1 MKLRTHQS
9 RGREPPFPQMD
20 ILTLVVSVFSFCERE
35 TLGLDENHRPKRHT
49 PGTNPTASCL
59 RRGRARDS
67 VSRYNTRDG
76 SWGGRHVGGPP
87 ARGQGKIEEGGDTA
101 GSSLRAGCCC
111 FEPLTQARVG
121 RAGPLVERRV
131 KGVAGRWRVRQEEAR
146 SRQVPLVLC
155 TSALDFGLESLPR
168 ACRRLSLF
176 AFARRPA
183 FHLPSVSRLL
193 PPPDLRGR
201 SSLVWACARWFG
213 CTSFLLA
220 MDLSIRC
227 TCHLSESSASNASC
241 GGAFRCGPLENVT

>member
-1 MKLRTHQS
+1 
-9 RGREPPFPQMD
+9 MD
-20 ILTLVVSVFSFCERE
+20 FLTLVVSVFSFCERE
-35 TLGLDENHRPKRHT
+35 TLGLDENHRPERHT

-131 KGVAGRWRVRQEEAR
+131 KGVAGRWHVRQEEAR
-146 SRQVPLVLC
+146 SRQVPCALRLWTLGSNPSPVLVVVFLC
-155 TSALDFGLESLPR
+155 LPLLGARRFTFRRSHVVCRLLICGVALLSSGLVHVGSVVLRFSLP
-168 ACRRLSLF
+168 
-176 AFARRPA
+176 
-183 FHLPSVSRLL
+183 
-193 PPPDLRGR
+193 
-201 SSLVWACARWFG
+201 
-213 CTSFLLA
+213 
-220 MDLSIRC
+220 MDRSIRC
-227 TCHLSESSASNASC
+227 TCHLSESSASNVSC
-241 GGAFRCGPLENVT
+241 GGAFRCGPLGNVT